1 LRRFLVLAFSLWLA
15 WPFSPAKA
23 ANDKPAAGASRN
35 GVCVVELFTSE
46 GCSSCPPAD
55 ELLLQIA
62 RDARQAR
69 RAVYPL
75 AFHVDYW
82 DNLGW
87 KDPYGSGAYSKRQS
101 DYVAAFGGEGAY
113 TPEMVVNGRVGF
125 VGSRREQAA
134 QEIAKALA
142 QPASAEVQIVS
153 ANPMPGGEV
162 SVLVHVRG
170 ANNGDRVVGALVQR
184 EIEHHVGAGENSG
197 RTLHH
202 AEVVRGLATA
212 PVRDGNVRLSLR
224 ASAEL
229 TRGKGSVVVFVQV
242 PRTLAI
248 TGAAR
253 IDI

>member
-1 LRRFLVLAFSLWLA
+1 VLAFSLLLA
-15 WPFSPAKA
+15 WPASQSWA
-23 ANDKPAAGASRN
+23 ADN

-62 RDARQAR
+62 RDARQSK
-69 RAVYPL
+69 RAIYPL

-82 DNLGW
+82 DDLGW
-87 KDPYGSGAYSKRQS
+87 KDPYGAAAYSKRQNE
-101 DYVAAFGGEGAY
+101 YVAAFSGEGPY

-125 VGSRREQAA
+125 VGSRRAQAE
-134 QEIAKALA
+134 QEISKALA
-142 QPASAEVQIVS
+142 QPARADVQIVS
-153 ANPMPGGEV
+153 ANPMPDGNV
-162 SVLVHVRG
+162 SVMIHVRG
-170 ANNGDRVVGALVQR
+170 ASASDRVVAALVQR

-224 ASAEL
+224 APADL
-229 TRGKGSVVVFVQV
+229 TRGKGSVVIFVQV

>member
-1 LRRFLVLAFSLWLA
+1 VLAFSLLLA

-23 ANDKPAAGASRN
+23 ANDKTPTGAVRN
-35 GVCVVELFTSE
+35 GVAVVELFTSE
-46 GCSSCPPAD
+46 GCSSCQPAD
-55 ELLLQIA
+55 DLLLQIA
-62 RDARQAR
+62 RDARQSR
-69 RAVYPL
+69 RAIYPL

-82 DNLGW
+82 DDLGW
-87 KDPYGSGAYSKRQS
+87 KDPYGSAAYSKRQS
-101 DYVAAFGGEGAY
+101 DYVAAFSGEGAY

-142 QPASAEVQIVS
+142 QPASADVQIVS
-153 ANPMPGGEV
+153 ANLLPGGEV
-162 SVLVHVRG
+162 SVMVHVRG
-170 ANNGDRVVGALVQR
+170 ANAGDRVVGALVQR

-202 AEVVRGLATA
+202 AEVVRALVAA
-212 PVRDGNVRLSLR
+212 PARDGNVQLSLH
-224 ASAEL
+224 APADL
-229 TRGKGSVVVFVQV
+229 TRGKASLVIFVQV

>member
-1 LRRFLVLAFSLWLA
+1 VLAFSFLLA

-23 ANDKPAAGASRN
+23 TNGKASAPAGK
-35 GVCVVELFTSE
+35 GVAVVELFTSE

-62 RDARQAR
+62 RDARQSK
-69 RAVYPL
+69 RAIYPL

-82 DNLGW
+82 DDLGW
-87 KDPYGSGAYSKRQS
+87 KDPYGSGAYSKRQNE
-101 DYVAAFGGEGAY
+101 YVAAFSGEGPY

-125 VGSRREQAA
+125 VGSRREQAE
-134 QEIAKALA
+134 QEISKALGQA
-142 QPASAEVQIVS
+142 ASADVQIVS
-153 ANPMPGGEV
+153 ANSMPDGHV
-162 SVLVHVRG
+162 SVMIHVRG
-170 ANNGDRVVGALVQR
+170 ANPSDRVVAALVQR
-184 EIEHHVGAGENSG
+184 EIDHHVGAGENSG

-212 PVRDGNVRLSLR
+212 PVRDGNVQLSLR
-224 ASAEL
+224 APADL
-229 TRGKGSVVVFVQV
+229 TRGKGSVVIFIQV